1 MKKNN
6 IKTKV
11 IATAL
16 SAITVLSVGAM
27 TTTTAFAAET
37 HLSAGTT
44 LTDDLKVSLDRD
56 LKYATKITS
65 ETILKVLSEATP
77 YGKYFA
83 PALGGLLD
91 AFIEKPEERMEQKLT
106 EINDKVDK
114 IFGKIDASEAS
125 IKAELTNDLT
135 R

>member
-65 ETILKVLSEATP
+65 ETILKVLSEAVLVRHQ
-77 YGKYFA
+77 YVSACEKFA
-83 PALGGLLD
+83 LACCGV
-91 AFIEKPEERMEQKLT
+91 FT
-106 EINDKVDK
+106 V
-114 IFGKIDASEAS
+114 
-125 IKAELTNDLT
+125 
-135 R
+135 